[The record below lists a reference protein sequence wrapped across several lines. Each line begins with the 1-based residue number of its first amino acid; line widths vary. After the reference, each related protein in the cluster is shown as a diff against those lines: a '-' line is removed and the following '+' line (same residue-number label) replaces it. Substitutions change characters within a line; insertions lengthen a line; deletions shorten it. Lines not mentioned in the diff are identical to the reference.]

1 MNKGMKHIIIL
12 SLLIFSGVAVKAQ
25 QDALFTHY
33 SFNTLAVNPA
43 YAGSRDAMT
52 ITGLHRSQWV
62 GFEGAPVTQT
72 LTIHGP
78 ILDDRIG
85 LGLSI
90 LNDRIGP
97 TNTTSLYADF
107 AYRIPV
113 SEKGTLAFGLK
124 GGLNVARA
132 DLSDLD
138 ASTGNDN
145 ATAVNPTTGL
155 LPNFGFGAYY
165 SQEKWYVGLSVP
177 KIVQNKFETGSN
189 GVNTDLSREQRHY
202 TFIGGFVA
210 KLSDNVLLKP
220 TTLLKVTEGAPV
232 ELDLTGMFI
241 FDQKLELGAMFRTGD
256 AVGLLAG
263 YNFTEQLRL
272 GYSFDYSWVNRT
284 FRHNGGSHEIML
296 RYDFIFNERKKIISS
311 RYF

>member
-1 MNKGMKHIIIL
+1 MKHIIIL
-12 SLLIFSGVAVKAQ
+12 SLLILSGVVVKAQ

-33 SFNTLAVNPA
+33 SFNTLAVNPG
-43 YAGSRDAMT
+43 YAGSRDALT
-52 ITGLHRSQWV
+52 VTGLHRSQWV
-62 GFEGAPVTQT
+62 GFEGAPTTQT

-78 ILDDRIG
+78 ILDDKIG

-90 LNDRIGP
+90 LNDKIGP
-97 TNTTSLYADF
+97 TNTTSLYGDF

-113 SEKGTLAFGLK
+113 SKKGTLALGLK
-124 GGLNVARA
+124 GGLNIARA
-132 DLSDLD
+132 EISSLNATDNND
-138 ASTGNDN
+138 AST
-145 ATAVNPTTGL
+145 AVTPTTGL

-165 SQEKWYVGLSVP
+165 SQEKWYLGFSIP
-177 KIVQNKFETGSN
+177 KIIQNTFDNGSN

-202 TFIGGFVA
+202 TFIGGFVTH
-210 KLSDNVLLKP
+210 LSDNVLLKP

-232 ELDLTGMFI
+232 ELDLTGIFV
-241 FDQKLELGAMFRTGD
+241 FDQKFELGAMFRTGD

-272 GYSFDYSWVNRT
+272 GYSFDWSWVNRT
-284 FRHNGGSHEIML
+284 FKYNGGSHEVML